1 MMVDFKILSKYTI
14 ITNSSFSW
22 WASWLSN
29 DKEIVI
35 LLIIGSIIIDHN
47 LDSVLLILKQKN
59 LSIYDLENITLP

>member
-1 MMVDFKILSKYTI
+1 MMVDFKILYFSKYTI

-35 LLIIGSIIIDHN
+35 ALIIGSIIIDHN

-59 LSIYDLENITLP
+59 LSI